1 MGDQRCHPWRMRKL
15 LLLLPAIWLLSA
27 CSSQRDECARLLA
40 TFDNDMAEKIAK
52 KKGFDDYGAAYTY
65 CGAYLQGGGN

>member
-1 MGDQRCHPWRMRKL
+1 MRKL

-40 TFDNDMAEKIAK
+40 TGDSNLAEQIAE
-52 KKGFDDYGAAYTY
+52 KKGFDEYLAAYTY
-65 CGAYLQGGGN
+65 CRAYLRGGGN

>member
-1 MGDQRCHPWRMRKL
+1 MRKLL

-40 TFDNDMAEKIAK
+40 TFDNDLAEKIAK
-52 KKGFDDYGAAYTY
+52 KRFDEYSASKQECCT
-65 CGAYLQGGGN
+65 QSVERPT